1 MLTAPARSSRLGRL
15 SVRLNRFLS
24 RFICF
29 SDSSSSSGSSLTG
42 VNALGSAESLLRS
55 TPPSSAVL
63 DTLTLPGKDKD
74 GKDLPTPSS
83 TPTTSRYVVDTFFN
97 QSKNPCFSF
106 FFFFS
111 FVSFSKSRRRSNLFT
126 PSSSKKE
133 DKEREKMEKEKNK
146 NSNGGELGSGRAI
159 PIKQGYL
166 YKRSHKALNKDWKKK
181 YVTLCDDGKLT
192 YHSSLHVR
200 FSCSKCYPCP
210 K

>member
-1 MLTAPARSSRLGRL
+1 MFFCLFLQWQCLRPQLTVPTSITFPTRRRTWAAMLHGAPTPSAAWAAAAAVQSTRLRPSTSVRRPPLRNSSCLRHHNNSNRGKMLTAPARSSRLGRL

-83 TPTTSRYVVDTFFN
+83 TPTTSRYVVDTFLIKVKIHVFH
-97 QSKNPCFSF
+97 FSF
-106 FFFFS
+106 FFFL
-111 FVSFSKSRRRSNLFT
+111 RIL
-126 PSSSKKE
+126 
-133 DKEREKMEKEKNK
+133 
-146 NSNGGELGSGRAI
+146 
-159 PIKQGYL
+159 
-166 YKRSHKALNKDWKKK
+166 
-181 YVTLCDDGKLT
+181 
-192 YHSSLHVR
+192 
-200 FSCSKCYPCP
+200 
-210 K
+210 